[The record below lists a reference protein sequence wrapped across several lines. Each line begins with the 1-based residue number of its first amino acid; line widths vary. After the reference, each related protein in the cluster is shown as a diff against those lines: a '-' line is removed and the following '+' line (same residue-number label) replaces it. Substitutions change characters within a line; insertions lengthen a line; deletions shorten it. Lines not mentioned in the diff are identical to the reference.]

1 MMQWWKK
8 LSDKDRLGLKIIGG
22 TIASLVIVGVGAAW
36 ISSGKP
42 VLDKHTLCPAN
53 GEKMRVAV
61 LVDKSDKWG
70 RGDVA
75 RVKDIL
81 QSIYRDVPTQGRL
94 TIYSITGVS
103 SITDKRPKSTDVNLV
118 FDACNPGSRAECNKI
133 YEGCTQVE
141 RDYKRAFEAP
151 LEQLGASLMLPGE
164 SSYSPL
170 LETVGTMVKDNKGEE
185 LKLHIISDF
194 MENHTIFRFY
204 DLVPLDTQMVDAYPL
219 PKKAKMTVKGYFIQ
233 RRMHP
238 MPLQNAVQAVWSGY
252 FQKQD
257 IPVTFSPVFTT
268 D

>member
-1 MMQWWKK
+1 MQLPTFSKSDIRGFQLIGAGIVI
-8 LSDKDRLGLKIIGG
+8 LSLIGG
-22 TIASLVIVGVGAAW
+22 AAAFLRT
-36 ISSGKP
+36 GKP
-42 VLDKHTLCPAN
+42 ALDEHTLCPAS

-81 QSIYRDVPTQGRL
+81 QSIYRDVPTRGRL
-94 TIYSITGVS
+94 TIYSITG
-103 SITDKRPKSTDVNLV
+103 DGRKSTDVNLI
-118 FDACNPGSRAECNKI
+118 FDACNPGSEAECNALYSNCRKA
-133 YEGCTQVE
+133 E

-151 LEQLGASLMLPGE
+151 LEQLGATLMLPGE

-194 MENHTIFRFY
+194 MENHTSFRFY
-204 DLVPLDTQMVDAYPL
+204 NLVPLDTQMVDAYPL
-219 PKKAKMTVKGYFIQ
+219 PKKAKLTVKGYFIQ